1 MQIRHINSPKAG
13 LVEHIDNATAKT
25 LISAGFAE
33 HVPYKDFRE
42 RLAAES
48 TSQTAGTVV
57 SVSVSGTE
65 WGFDSSC
72 SQFRQPVIIFK
83 RGAETTYYD
92 APVKDTPASIVKQFH
107 ESVGTALTDEQL
119 DAIRSAECKERDARQ
134 AAERA
139 EKLGMAKYR
148 RL

>member
-13 LVEHIDNATAKT
+13 LVEHLDNATAKT
-25 LISAGFAE
+25 LIAAGFAE

-57 SVSVSGTE
+57 SVSVVGTE
-65 WGFDSSC
+65 WGFDGSC

-83 RGAETTYYD
+83 RGSETTYYD
-92 APVKDTPASIVKQFH
+92 APVKDTPASIVKQFY
-107 ESVGTALTDEQL
+107 EAVGTALTPEQIET
-119 DAIRSAECKERDARQ
+119 IRLAECKERAVRL
-134 AAERA
+134 AAEQA

>member
-1 MQIRHINSPKAG
+1 MQIRHLNSPKAG
-13 LVEHIDNATAKT
+13 LVEHIDNATART
-25 LISAGFAE
+25 LIAAGFAE

-48 TSQTAGTVV
+48 TSQTACTIV

-65 WGFDSSC
+65 WGFDGSC

-92 APVKDTPASIVKQFH
+92 APVKDTPASVVRQFY
-107 ESVGTALTDEQL
+107 EAVGTALTDAQIET
-119 DAIRSAECKERDARQ
+119 IRIAECN
-134 AAERA
+134 ERA
-139 EKLGMAKYR
+139 ARIATEQAEKAAMAKYR

>member
-13 LVEHIDNATAKT
+13 LVEHLDNATAKT
-25 LISAGFAE
+25 LIAAGFAE

-57 SVSVSGTE
+57 SVSVVGTE
-65 WGFDSSC
+65 WGFDGSC

-92 APVKDTPASIVKQFH
+92 APVKDTPASIVKQFY
-107 ESVGTALTDEQL
+107 EAIGTALTPEQIET
-119 DAIRSAECKERDARQ
+119 IRIAECNERAARIAQ
-134 AAERA
+134 EQA